1 MKTSINAYSTATGY
15 ENKYLKTAE
24 AEKSKKAAPRE
35 PMGIEAYKAI
45 DIADSNKQEVF
56 KVKKLYE
63 EEQEKSKRRDS
74 DRKRQAEEERKAE
87 EIRELTEKLNRSMNT
102 FSQNIKFGI
111 NDKVDSIAI
120 SFIEKNG
127 VKKIKDLSKDEA
139 DMLLRRIDYAIG
151 VLFDKKV

>member
-1 MKTSINAYSTATGY
+1 
-15 ENKYLKTAE
+15 
-24 AEKSKKAAPRE
+24 
-35 PMGIEAYKAI
+35 
-45 DIADSNKQEVF
+45 
-56 KVKKLYE
+56 
-63 EEQEKSKRRDS
+63 
-74 DRKRQAEEERKAE
+74 
-87 EIRELTEKLNRSMNT
+87 MNT

-120 SFIEKNG
+120 SFVEKNG

>member
-1 MKTSINAYSTATGY
+1 MNTSINAYSTATGY

-24 AEKSKKAAPRE
+24 AEKSKKVAPKE
-35 PMGIEAYKAI
+35 PTGIDAYKAI
-45 DIADSNKQEVF
+45 DIADSNKHEAF

-74 DRKRQAEEERKAE
+74 ERKQQAEEERKAE
-87 EIRELTEKLNRSMNT
+87 EIKELTDKLNKSMNT
-102 FSQNIKFGI
+102 FSQSIKFGI
-111 NDKVDSIAI
+111 NDRTDSIAI
-120 SFIEKNG
+120 SFVEKNG

>member
-1 MKTSINAYSTATGY
+1 MKTSISAYSTATGY

-24 AEKSKKAAPRE
+24 AEKSKKIAPKE
-35 PMGIEAYKAI
+35 PMGIDAYRAI
-45 DIADSNKQEVF
+45 DIADSNKQEAF
-56 KVKKLYE
+56 KVKKIYE

-74 DRKRQAEEERKAE
+74 ERKQRAEEERKAE
-87 EIRELTEKLNRSMNT
+87 EIQELTDRLNKSMNT
-102 FSQNIKFGI
+102 FSQNIRFGI
-111 NDKVDSIAI
+111 NDRADSIAI